1 MNLNLNI
8 YLTHLYECKQYLHHK
23 NMICYKCNKEFKTKQ
38 AYDRHMNRKTSC
50 VKEIIQCDNCLQVF
64 KRKEILNKHLNRKF
78 KCEKVDLK
86 MEIIELKHQLE
97 IEKLKQRPT
106 YINNINNINNNII
119 LNNFGD
125 EEVGKIKYN
134 LIRDGIDKI
143 LNNKLLL
150 KPANYKVGDFEY
162 TNEDIKDIDILRLL
176 VKLIF
181 NNKNLPQN
189 KTLIYDDVDENFLY
203 YINDEW
209 VPFDTNSNKM
219 LIDIIYEKLQKI
231 IVDKRFYLEH
241 IIKELT
247 NYVGSKYNVNINV
260 INENDPDLLINDY
273 NKKVKYDKLLVLEYK
288 KKFGIHQ
295 INEYVE

>member
-1 MNLNLNI
+1 
-8 YLTHLYECKQYLHHK
+8 
-23 NMICYKCNKEFKTKQ
+23 MICGKCKKDFKTKQ
-38 AYDRHMNRKTSC
+38 SYEKHINRKTSC
-50 VKEIIQCDNCLQVF
+50 IKEVIRCDNCLKEF
-64 KRKEILNKHLNRKF
+64 KRNEHLTNHLNRKF
-78 KCEKVDLK
+78 KCEKVDLQR
-86 MEIIELKHQLE
+86 ENLELKHQLE
-97 IEKLKQRPT
+97 LAKAQQRVT
-106 YINNINNINNNII
+106 NITNITNNNNNII

-134 LIRDGIDKI
+134 LIRDGLEKI

-150 KPANYKVGDFEY
+150 KPANYKVDDFEY

-189 KTLIYDDVDENFLY
+189 KTLIYDNVDENFQY

-209 VPFDTNSNKM
+209 IPFDDDSNKM

-247 NYVGSKYNVNINV
+247 NYVGSEYNVNINI
-260 INENDPDLLINDY
+260 INHEDPTMLVNDY
-273 NKKVKYDKLLVLEYK
+273 NKKVKYNKLLKLEYK

-295 INEYVE
+295 INEIDEV

>member
-1 MNLNLNI
+1 
-8 YLTHLYECKQYLHHK
+8 
-23 NMICYKCNKEFKTKQ
+23 MICGKCKKDFKTKQ
-38 AYDRHMNRKTSC
+38 SYEKHINRKTSC
-50 VKEIIQCDNCLQVF
+50 IKEVIRCDNCLKEF
-64 KRKEILNKHLNRKF
+64 KRNEHLTNHLNRKF
-78 KCEKVDLK
+78 KCEKVDLQR
-86 MEIIELKHQLE
+86 ENLELKHQLE
-97 IEKLKQRPT
+97 LAKAQQRVT
-106 YINNINNINNNII
+106 NITNITNNNNNII

-134 LIRDGIDKI
+134 LIRDGLEKI

-150 KPANYKVGDFEY
+150 KPANYKVDDFEY

-189 KTLIYDDVDENFLY
+189 KTLIYDNVDENFQY

-209 VPFDTNSNKM
+209 IPFDDDSNKM

-247 NYVGSKYNVNINV
+247 NYVGSEYNVNINI
-260 INENDPDLLINDY
+260 INHEDPTLLVNDY
-273 NKKVKYDKLLVLEYK
+273 NKKVKYNKLLKLEYK

-295 INEYVE
+295 INEIDEV